1 MGVNLGFNKS
11 SSKSSSHS
19 ETAVVTQ
26 YKEKKVEMY
35 YNNQQ
40 KQDKLKQY
48 IM

>member
-1 MGVNLGFNKS
+1 MGVNLGFN
-11 SSKSSSHS
+11 KSSSHS

-40 KQDKLKQY
+40 KQGKLKQY

>member
-11 SSKSSSHS
+11 SSKTSSHS

-35 YNNQQ
+35 YNN
-40 KQDKLKQY
+40 
-48 IM
+48 

>member
-11 SSKSSSHS
+11 NFHS

-35 YNNQQ
+35 YNN
-40 KQDKLKQY
+40 
-48 IM
+48 

>member
-26 YKEKKVEMY
+26 YKEKKVEQRKKKIY
-35 YNNQQ
+35 L
-40 KQDKLKQY
+40 KKLE
-48 IM
+48 IS